1 MGLGDGYI
9 KAKFIGTNGSM
20 GLKKHQEYKI
30 QIETS
35 RNGYIHVSWFDAL
48 GREHLC
54 PYTSVATF
62 KENWG

>member
-1 MGLGDGYI
+1 MGLGSGYI
-9 KAKFIGTNGSM
+9 KARFIGTNGSM
-20 GLKKHQEYKI
+20 GLKKNQEYKI

-35 RNGYIHVSWFDAL
+35 TNGYIHVSWFDVL

-54 PYTSVATF
+54 PYTSVQTF